1 MTEIQP
7 MQPEEAVELY
17 LETRRGDT
25 AAATVQQH
33 EYRLQKFLTWCDET
47 NLGDTTELDGRMLH
61 RYRLWRKEDGDLSK
75 VSLRGQLSTLCTFI
89 RFCENVD
96 ACEQGLHEK
105 IELPDVSRAESSR
118 DKTLDPDTA
127 NEILAFLRQY
137 RYASREHALFETLWR
152 TGIRLGTARALDVSD
167 FEEEEERLHIVH
179 RADSG
184 TPLKNK
190 ERAERYLAL
199 STDLTGVLADW
210 IEHNRP
216 QVTDDNDRTP
226 LFASRQG
233 RCSKSTLRRTVYRVT
248 QPCYYSDGCPHDRNP
263 SECDAEGYAGGKKC
277 PSSIDPHTIRRG
289 AITHFLSEDVPEKV
303 VSDRMNVSGKVLEQH
318 YDKRSEEQKTEQR
331 RQFLNNV

>member
-1 MTEIQP
+1 MSELQSMPPT
-7 MQPEEAVELY
+7 EAVELY

-25 AAATVQQH
+25 AESTVQQH
-33 EYRLQKFLTWCDET
+33 DYRLQRFLEWCEET
-47 NLGDTTELDGRMLH
+47 NLSDTTELDGRMLH
-61 RYRLWRKEDGDLSK
+61 RYRLWRKEDGELSK
-75 VSLRGQLSTLCTFI
+75 VSLRGQLSTLRTFI

-118 DKTLDPDTA
+118 DKTLSHETA
-127 NEILAFLRQY
+127 QQILSFLRQY
-137 RYASREHALFETLWR
+137 RYATREHALFAVLWR
-152 TGIRLGTARALDVSD
+152 TGIRLGTARALDIED
-167 FEEEEERLHIVH
+167 FEAAEERLHIVH
-179 RADSG
+179 RAETD

-190 ERAERYLAL
+190 ERAERYIAI
-199 STDLTGVLADW
+199 SPDLTGVLADW

-216 QVTDDNDRTP
+216 DVTDEHGRSP

-248 QPCYYSDGCPHDRNP
+248 QPCYYADDCPHDREA
-263 SECDAEGYAGGKKC
+263 SDCRAEGYAGGKKC

-331 RQFLNNV
+331 RQFLDNV